1 METCAF
7 TDVFAFYNESLVF
20 FFFFLNNYFP
30 YILMHVF
37 ELEVI
42 IFQVKGDDSVINDL
56 L

>member
-7 TDVFAFYNESLVF
+7 TDVFAFYNESLVP
-20 FFFFLNNYFP
+20 FFFLNNYFP

-42 IFQVKGDDSVINDL
+42 IFQVKGDGSVINDL